1 MATAGLLTGKAA
13 PPIWLGMAGKEIV
26 PYDPVKL
33 GRDKARVERKFWDKL
48 RKYIRHVP
56 FVGDLIA
63 AYYCAFDPATPLHVK
78 AVLFGALAYFIM
90 PIDLVPDVLTWIGFT
105 DDAAVLY
112 AALRTI
118 APHIK
123 DRHREQAKVAIA
135 RLAGD
140 SSASRTA

>member
-1 MATAGLLTGKAA
+1 
-13 PPIWLGMAGKEIV
+13 MAGKEIV
-26 PYDPVKL
+26 PYDPIKL
-33 GRDKARVERKFWDKL
+33 RRDQAKVERKVWDKL
-48 RKYIRHVP
+48 RKYIRQVP

-63 AYYCAFDPATPLHVK
+63 AYYCAVDPVTPLHVK

-90 PIDLVPDVLTWIGFT
+90 PIDLVPDVIAWVGFT

-123 DRHREQAKVAIA
+123 DHHRQQAKAAID

-140 SSASRTA
+140 TSASRPA

>member
-1 MATAGLLTGKAA
+1 MV
-13 PPIWLGMAGKEIV
+13 GMAGKEV
-26 PYDPVKL
+26 VLYDPVKL
-33 GRDKARVERKFWDKL
+33 KRDQAKVERKFWDKL
-48 RKYIRHVP
+48 RKYIRQVP

-63 AYYCAFDPATPLHVK
+63 AYYCAVDPVTPLHVK

-123 DRHREQAKVAIA
+123 DSHRAQAEVAIG

-140 SSASRTA
+140 GNAPRSA

>member
-1 MATAGLLTGKAA
+1 
-13 PPIWLGMAGKEIV
+13 MAGKEIV

-33 GRDKARVERKFWDKL
+33 RRDQAKVERKFWDKL
-48 RKYIRHVP
+48 RKYIRHLP

-63 AYYCAFDPATPLHVK
+63 AYYCAMDAATPLHVK

-90 PIDLVPDVLTWIGFT
+90 PIDLVPDVIAWIGFT

-123 DRHREQAKVAIA
+123 DRHRQQARVAID
-135 RLAGD
+135 RLAGEPR
-140 SSASRTA
+140 SA

>member
-1 MATAGLLTGKAA
+1 MATAPLLKAAAA
-13 PPIWLGMAGKEIV
+13 PPIFIAMVGREIV

-33 GRDKARVERKFWDKL
+33 KRDRAKVERKFWDKL

-63 AYYCAFDPATPLHVK
+63 AYHCAIDDATPLHVK

-90 PIDLVPDVLTWIGFT
+90 PIDLLPDVFTWVGFT

-123 DRHREQAKVAIA
+123 DSHRRQAKVAID

-140 SSASRTA
+140 TGTG

>member
-1 MATAGLLTGKAA
+1 
-13 PPIWLGMAGKEIV
+13 MAGKELV
-26 PYDPVKL
+26 LYDPEKL
-33 GRDKARVERKFWDKL
+33 KRDQAKVERKFWDKL
-48 RKYIRHVP
+48 RKYVRQVP

-63 AYYCAFDPATPLHVK
+63 AYYCAIDPATPLHVK

-90 PIDLVPDVLTWIGFT
+90 PIDLVPDFIAWIGFT

-123 DRHREQAKVAIA
+123 DSHRQQAKVAID

-140 SSASRTA
+140 ASVSHTV

>member
-1 MATAGLLTGKAA
+1 
-13 PPIWLGMAGKEIV
+13 MAGKGLV
-26 PYDPVKL
+26 LYDPEKL
-33 GRDKARVERKFWDKL
+33 KRDQAKVERKFWDKL
-48 RKYIRHVP
+48 RKYIRQVP

-63 AYYCAFDPATPLHVK
+63 AYYCAVDPATPLHVK
-78 AVLFGALAYFIM
+78 AVLFGALAYFIL
-90 PIDLVPDVLTWIGFT
+90 PIDLVPDFIAWIGFT

-123 DRHREQAKVAIA
+123 DSHRRQAKAAID

-140 SSASRTA
+140 GSASPIV

>member
-1 MATAGLLTGKAA
+1 
-13 PPIWLGMAGKEIV
+13 MAGKEV
-26 PYDPVKL
+26 VLYDPVKL
-33 GRDKARVERKFWDKL
+33 KRDQAKVERKFWDKL
-48 RKYIRHVP
+48 RKYIRRVP
-56 FVGDLIA
+56 FVEDAVA
-63 AYYCAFDPATPLHVK
+63 AYYCAMDPATPLHVK

-123 DRHREQAKVAIA
+123 DSHRAQARVAID
-135 RLAGD
+135 RLAGE
-140 SSASRTA
+140 APRRA

>member
-1 MATAGLLTGKAA
+1 
-13 PPIWLGMAGKEIV
+13 MAGKEIV

-33 GRDKARVERKFWDKL
+33 RRDQAKVERKFWDKL

-56 FVGDLIA
+56 FVDDLIA
-63 AYYCAFDPATPLHVK
+63 AYYCAVDAATPLHVK

-90 PIDLVPDVLTWIGFT
+90 PLDLLPDVLTWVGFT

-123 DRHREQAKVAIA
+123 DVHRRQAKVAID
-135 RLAGD
+135 RLAGEV
-140 SSASRTA
+140 SAPHGA

>member
-1 MATAGLLTGKAA
+1 
-13 PPIWLGMAGKEIV
+13 MAGKELV
-26 PYDPVKL
+26 LYDPEKL
-33 GRDKARVERKFWDKL
+33 KRDQAKVERKFWDKL
-48 RKYIRHVP
+48 RKYVRQVP

-63 AYYCAFDPATPLHVK
+63 AYYCAIDPATPLHAK

-90 PIDLVPDVLTWIGFT
+90 PIDLVPDFIAWIGFT

-123 DRHREQAKVAIA
+123 DSHRQQAKVAID

-140 SSASRTA
+140 ASVSHTV

>member
-1 MATAGLLTGKAA
+1 MATARLLTAAAA
-13 PPIWLGMAGKEIV
+13 PPICLGMAGKEIV
-26 PYDPVKL
+26 AYDPVKL
-33 GRDKARVERKFWDKL
+33 RRDRAKVERKFWDKL
-48 RKYIRHVP
+48 RKYIRHLP

-63 AYYCAFDPATPLHVK
+63 AYYCAMDAATPLHVK

-90 PIDLVPDVLTWIGFT
+90 PIDLVPDVIAWVGFT

-123 DRHREQAKVAIA
+123 DRHRAQAKVAID
-135 RLAGD
+135 RLAGEPR
-140 SSASRTA
+140 SV

>member
-1 MATAGLLTGKAA
+1 
-13 PPIWLGMAGKEIV
+13 MAGKEIV

-33 GRDKARVERKFWDKL
+33 RRDQARVERKFWDKL

-56 FVGDLIA
+56 FVDDLIA
-63 AYYCAFDPATPLHVK
+63 AYYCAMDASTPLHVK

-90 PIDLVPDVLTWIGFT
+90 PIDLIPDVIAWVGFT

-123 DRHREQAKVAIA
+123 DRHRQQAKVAID
-135 RLAGD
+135 RLVGAE
-140 SSASRTA
+140 SASRSA

>member
-1 MATAGLLTGKAA
+1 
-13 PPIWLGMAGKEIV
+13 MAGKEIV

-33 GRDKARVERKFWDKL
+33 KRDQAKVVGKFWDKL
-48 RKYIRHVP
+48 RKYVRQVP

-63 AYYCAFDPATPLHVK
+63 AYYCAVDPATPLHVK

-90 PIDLVPDVLTWIGFT
+90 PIDLVPDIIAWVGFT

-123 DRHREQAKVAIA
+123 DRHRQQAKAAID

-140 SSASRTA
+140 SSASRTV

>member
-1 MATAGLLTGKAA
+1 MA
-13 PPIWLGMAGKEIV
+13 MVGKEIV

-33 GRDKARVERKFWDKL
+33 RRDQDKVQRKFWDKL

-56 FVGDLIA
+56 FVDDLIA
-63 AYYCAFDPATPLHVK
+63 AYYCAVDAATPLHVK

-90 PIDLVPDVLTWIGFT
+90 PVDLLPDVLTWIGFT

-123 DRHREQAKVAIA
+123 DRHRAQAKAAID

-140 SSASRTA
+140 TSAAA

>member
-1 MATAGLLTGKAA
+1 MV
-13 PPIWLGMAGKEIV
+13 GKEIV
-26 PYDPVKL
+26 PYDPIKL
-33 GRDKARVERKFWDKL
+33 RRDQAKVERKFWAKL
-48 RKYIRHVP
+48 RKYIRQVP

-63 AYYCAFDPATPLHVK
+63 AYYCAVDPVTPLHVK

-90 PIDLVPDVLTWIGFT
+90 PIDLIPDAIAWVGFT

-123 DRHREQAKVAIA
+123 DHHRQQAKVAID

-140 SSASRTA
+140 TSASRPV

>member
-1 MATAGLLTGKAA
+1 MATAGLLTAKAG
-13 PPIWLGMAGKEIV
+13 PPICSGMVGREIV

-33 GRDKARVERKFWDKL
+33 RRDQAKVERRFWDKL
-48 RKYIRHVP
+48 RKYVRHIP

-63 AYYCAFDPATPLHVK
+63 AYYCAVDAATPLHVK

-112 AALRTI
+112 AAIRTI

-123 DRHREQAKVAIA
+123 DRHRQQAKVVIG

>member
-1 MATAGLLTGKAA
+1 MATARLLKPAA
-13 PPIWLGMAGKEIV
+13 GPPICIGMAGQEIV
-26 PYDPVKL
+26 PYDPIKL
-33 GRDKARVERKFWDKL
+33 RRDQAKVERKFWDKL
-48 RKYIRHVP
+48 RKYIRQVP

-63 AYYCAFDPATPLHVK
+63 AYYCAMDAGTPLHVK

-90 PIDLVPDVLTWIGFT
+90 PIDLVPDVIAWIGFT

-123 DRHREQAKVAIA
+123 DSHRQQAKAAIDQ
-135 RLAGD
+135 LAGD
-140 SSASRTA
+140 SGASRTA

>member
-1 MATAGLLTGKAA
+1 
-13 PPIWLGMAGKEIV
+13 V
-26 PYDPVKL
+26 DPV
-33 GRDKARVERKFWDKL
+33 
-48 RKYIRHVP
+48 
-56 FVGDLIA
+56 
-63 AYYCAFDPATPLHVK
+63 TPLHVK

-90 PIDLVPDVLTWIGFT
+90 PIDLIPDVIAWVGFT

-123 DRHREQAKVAIA
+123 DRHRAEAKAAID

-140 SSASRTA
+140 GSASRSA

>member
-1 MATAGLLTGKAA
+1 MV
-13 PPIWLGMAGKEIV
+13 GKEIV
-26 PYDPVKL
+26 LYDPIKL
-33 GRDKARVERKFWDKL
+33 RRDQARVERKFWAKL
-48 RKYIRHVP
+48 RKHIRQVP

-63 AYYCAFDPATPLHVK
+63 AYYCAVDPVTPLHVK
-78 AVLFGALAYFIM
+78 AVLFGALAYFIV
-90 PIDLVPDVLTWIGFT
+90 PLDLIPDFFGLVGFT

-123 DRHREQAKVAIA
+123 DHHRQQAKAAID

-140 SSASRTA
+140 TSASRRPA

>member
-1 MATAGLLTGKAA
+1 MVGQ
-13 PPIWLGMAGKEIV
+13 EIV

-33 GRDKARVERKFWDKL
+33 GRDQAKVERKFWDKL
-48 RKYIRHVP
+48 RKYIRHLP

-63 AYYCAFDPATPLHVK
+63 AYYCAMDAATPLHVK

-90 PIDLVPDVLTWIGFT
+90 PIDLVPDVIAWVGFT

-123 DRHREQAKVAIA
+123 DHHRAQAKVAID

-140 SSASRTA
+140 TGASHRV

>member
-1 MATAGLLTGKAA
+1 MV
-13 PPIWLGMAGKEIV
+13 GKEIV
-26 PYDPVKL
+26 PYDPIKL
-33 GRDKARVERKFWDKL
+33 RRDQAKVERKFWAKL
-48 RKYIRHVP
+48 RKYIRQVP

-63 AYYCAFDPATPLHVK
+63 AYYCAVDPVTPLHVK

-90 PIDLVPDVLTWIGFT
+90 PIDLIPDVIAWVGFT

-123 DRHREQAKVAIA
+123 DHHRQQAKAAID
-135 RLAGD
+135 RLAGGT
-140 SSASRTA
+140 SASRPA

>member
-1 MATAGLLTGKAA
+1 
-13 PPIWLGMAGKEIV
+13 MAGKEIV

-33 GRDKARVERKFWDKL
+33 RRDQARVERKFWDKL

-56 FVGDLIA
+56 FVDDLIA
-63 AYYCAFDPATPLHVK
+63 AYYCAMDASTPLHVK

-90 PIDLVPDVLTWIGFT
+90 PIDLIPDVIAWVGFT

-123 DRHREQAKVAIA
+123 DRHRAQAKVAID

-140 SSASRTA
+140 ISASPTV